1 MRWPGADTGVAVF
14 PGPDVGTTRFPG
26 VDAGVAAFPPAPA
39 FAKVIDLMLAG
50 GGVVSLVLID
60 TPVYPLALAGGGVF
74 DLVWSSTSTIPLA
87 LSGSG
92 IVDVEFG
99 TPIVVQLLGD
109 GVALVD
115 LTPSATVPLVLAG
128 GGTAVVTL
136 APSAT
141 VPLVIAGGGT
151 AVVTLAPSATVPL
164 VITGGGV
171 FDLVW
176 SSTSTIPL
184 ALTGTATADVT
195 LAAAST
201 WQGAPQRVGTPVM
214 ASSTTH
220 QVAINYPDASAPGDL
235 ILLLAQYG
243 RTTGT
248 SANDWSATGPAWGVV
263 STQNMESSSL
273 FATVLWAIRG
283 EETSVTVSV
292 SPTANPRAV
301 EVYAVAYDG
310 ATVHLTAPIGPV
322 SSNGAVASTAITSTA
337 LSSVDA
343 DSELLGLYWGWRSG
357 STTAWSTTWSG
368 GSFTKRDEQQI
379 GLSTYRVLSSMGTMV
394 QATAGTSPAVT
405 VTRSSSVAARGLT
418 VVAIRPA
425 KST

>member
-115 LTPSATVPLVLAG
+115 LTPSATVPLVL
-128 GGTAVVTL
+128 
-136 APSAT
+136 
-141 VPLVIAGGGT
+141 AGGGT